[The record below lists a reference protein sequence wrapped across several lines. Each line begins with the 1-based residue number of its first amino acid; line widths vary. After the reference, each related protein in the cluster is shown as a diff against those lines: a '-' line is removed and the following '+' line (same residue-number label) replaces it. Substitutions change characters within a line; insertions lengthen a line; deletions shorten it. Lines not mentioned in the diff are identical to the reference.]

1 MNIFKTS
8 VTMKVTEE
16 QYKKDLKQPLE
27 KLGYICENTNFF
39 KEYFTNTSMTEK
51 NDGHYGYWSENNAI
65 EKAYYIDTYNPEL
78 FLALSAMIEGDDWII
93 GEYLVKYKDINYN
106 IMFKIFK
113 CNYLFGSSSYN
124 GYADNHYKN
133 MYRKATKEELIEH
146 FSKSASIKAYPL
158 TINDAILP
166 KEWYCKP
173 ENNHDSKILGEW
185 FSSTLTSTTDF
196 CKKSIGE
203 VKNYGI
209 SYPSYGLGKV
219 DNYKEITYQ
228 FFLDNILNKSINNN
242 NNNNNLKLNNNVEN
256 NNENSKTVDEQI
268 NRRSKQRKSGLSF
281 GGCGDG
287 LKTSNRNRK
296 TRSVIIGENTRT
308 ISEELRT
315 RRRTKR
321 SLTV

>member
-1 MNIFKTS
+1 MNKFKTS
-8 VTMKVTEE
+8 VAMKVTEE
-16 QYKKDLKQPLE
+16 QYKKDLKQPLK
-27 KLGYICENTNFF
+27 KLGYICGNTNFF
-39 KEYFTNTSMTEK
+39 REYLTNTSSTEE
-51 NDGHYGYWSENNAI
+51 NDGKYGYFSENNAI
-65 EKAYYIDTYNPEL
+65 NEAYYIDTYNPEL
-78 FLALSAMIEGDDWII
+78 FLALSAMTENYDWDI
-93 GEYLVKYKDINYN
+93 GEYLVYYQTINKEST
-106 IMFKIFK
+106 FKIFK
-113 CNYLFGSSSYN
+113 CNYLSGCSSFD
-124 GYADNHYKN
+124 GLADNHYKN
-133 MYRKATKEELIEH
+133 MYRKATKEELIKH

-166 KEWYCKP
+166 EKWYCKP
-173 ENNHDSKILGEW
+173 ENDHDAKILGEW
-185 FSSTLTSTTDF
+185 YDSTEHYTSDYY
-196 CKKSIGE
+196 KKSFKG
-203 VKNYGI
+203 VKSYGI

-219 DNYKEITYQ
+219 DNYKEITFQ
-228 FFLDNILNKSINNN
+228 FFLDNILNKSIN

-268 NRRSKQRKSGLSF
+268 NRRSKQRKSELSF

-296 TRSVIIGENTRT
+296 TRSVIIGENTRA